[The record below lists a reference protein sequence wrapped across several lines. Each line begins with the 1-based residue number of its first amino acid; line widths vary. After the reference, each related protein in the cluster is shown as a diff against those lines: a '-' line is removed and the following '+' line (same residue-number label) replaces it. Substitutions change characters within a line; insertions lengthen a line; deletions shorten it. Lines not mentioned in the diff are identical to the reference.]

1 MTVRLLHALALGA
14 LAVGHNASAGRA
26 LVIGDNGRAGLG
38 NVALGASSAFVYA
51 LLSAR
56 EVFLERT
63 PLLERLCAALAPW
76 PCAPWADRGTD
87 RRRHPR
93 GAPPARA

>member
-38 NVALGASSAFVYA
+38 NVVMQMAYETGARVIGVELAAV
-51 LLSAR
+51 LS
-56 EVFLERT
+56 E
-63 PLLERLCAALAPW
+63 P
-76 PCAPWADRGTD
+76 
-87 RRRHPR
+87 
-93 GAPPARA
+93 